1 MVGDFQGCTL
11 HFALCIWLAIA
22 VSLHLVLWLSVKKVS
37 VEPGIP
43 ASVRPKKEK
52 PFKLHG
58 GWVIFPKDRVIVYR
72 RNLFFFFFVIRNK
85 LVFIWGDH
93 WCKLI
98 TWNNVVGD
106 VKNVFFLAQ
115 CFLLPWLKRRQSTLN
130 CVCGSVKKDSFAIT
144 KQITFHCVLV
154 PIWQPYQMISP
165 SCCSLM

>member
-22 VSLHLVLWLSVKKVS
+22 VSLHLVLWISVKKGS

-43 ASVRPKKEK
+43 ASVRPRKEK

-58 GWVIFPKDRVIVYR
+58 GWVIFPKDRVIVYC
-72 RNLFFFFFVIRNK
+72 RNLFFFFFFFFFVIRNK

-106 VKNVFFLAQ
+106 VKNIFFSPML
-115 CFLLPWLKRRQSTLN
+115 
-130 CVCGSVKKDSFAIT
+130 CVTMVEKKAIH
-144 KQITFHCVLV
+144 FELCV
-154 PIWQPYQMISP
+154 WISEEGQLCNHKTDNFSLC
-165 SCCSLM
+165 SCSNLTAISDD